1 MQQGQHFIAELDNG
15 ITITWTPDGSTDVLT
30 PDTVPPENEH
40 IRFLEWFANN
50 WLKDL
55 SPQGVI

>member
-30 PDTVPPENEH
+30 PDTVLPENDH
-40 IRFLEWFANN
+40 LQNT
-50 WLKDL
+50 
-55 SPQGVI
+55 